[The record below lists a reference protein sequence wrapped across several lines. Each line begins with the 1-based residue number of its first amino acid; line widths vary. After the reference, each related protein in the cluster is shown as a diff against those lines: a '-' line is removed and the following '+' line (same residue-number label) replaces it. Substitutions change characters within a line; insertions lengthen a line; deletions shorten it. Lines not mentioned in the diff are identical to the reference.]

1 MHCMLVNKNWRKLVD
16 SMGGDQSYKFYAI
29 PELVWS
35 TTGNVL
41 VLILG
46 VSHIIVILTG
56 TIFVWNFLKDYSEHH
71 RTWARWISNTIL
83 LHFLQFFFF
92 PFLQLLSLQFL
103 CSLCPRRWV
112 QRGETIGRWERE
124 REIDFESHGLQEVEE
139 RNWKLVIYFQVLC
152 VGRWNWLLSLKVWQ
166 SGKLIKFFLIVKS
179 NWFFFPSPSHD
190 Y

>member
-1 MHCMLVNKNWRKLVD
+1 MIYHWKCISFN
-16 SMGGDQSYKFYAI
+16 SGCFTHYSYLDRYNICLK
-29 PELVWS
+29 
-35 TTGNVL
+35 
-41 VLILG
+41 
-46 VSHIIVILTG
+46 
-56 TIFVWNFLKDYSEHH
+56 FLKRLQWAPSNLSSLDQQHH
-71 RTWARWISNTIL
+71 SSS
-83 LHFLQFFFF
+83 FSSVFFF

-124 REIDFESHGLQEVEE
+124 REIDFESHGLREVEE